1 MGYDPDAGAAVP
13 VSTAIIGTYKT
24 WEAATMAAKLREL
37 TAPHLPPCVVAHTNV
52 GYQLLVQTET
62 TG

>member
-1 MGYDPDAGAAVP
+1 MGYAPDAGAAVL

-37 TAPHLPPCVVAHTNV
+37 TAPHLPPCVVTHTNIEN
-52 GYQLLVQTET
+52 LIM
-62 TG
+62 